1 MNLDTSWPWWP
12 ASLRGFPACTH
23 LCSGLFPSTSEVP
36 LSLPPAPVWGAALLL
51 SCCCLTLLIHGCA
64 GILAKVIM
72 LQQPTGSGQARDK
85 RKKLGLFWLETKTPF
100 CQRTSPESQ
109 EEMWNLNQHWKKR
122 IGWTLGFFPSFQKT
136 FFIFLNLKCCCPV
149 GGTFDKRRGYQIM
162 LKSGKWAVQVDRK
175 VPWTGGPHFLIFDS
189 FAAEGSQGSSIS
201 YYGWV

>member
-51 SCCCLTLLIHGCA
+51 SRCCLTLLIQGCA

-85 RKKLGLFWLETKTPF
+85 RKKIGSVLTGNKNTFLPKDISWKPRGNVKSKPALEKAHRLNSGLF
-100 CQRTSPESQ
+100 S
-109 EEMWNLNQHWKKR
+109 
-122 IGWTLGFFPSFQKT
+122 FFST
-136 FFIFLNLKCCCPV
+136 NFLHLPQLKMLLSC
-149 GGTFDKRRGYQIM
+149 RR
-162 LKSGKWAVQVDRK
+162 
-175 VPWTGGPHFLIFDS
+175 HF
-189 FAAEGSQGSSIS
+189 
-201 YYGWV
+201 W